1 MSPAEIDWK
10 LIDDIST
17 HFTDSCVGAHFIA
30 PPLMSPKLSEAPIEW
45 AKWTIA
51 STLSAGILGYSQ
63 QDFSALKQLPVLK
76 GSGKRGL
83 TASKLGMNN
92 VGFREPNTLA

>member
-10 LIDDIST
+10 LIDRLAT
-17 HFTDSCVGAHFIA
+17 HYVDSCVGAHFIT

-63 QDFSALKQLPVLK
+63 QDFSALKQLPSLQ
-76 GSGKRGL
+76 GSAKKRL
-83 TASKLGMNN
+83 TPSQMGMNN
-92 VGFREPNTLA
+92 VGLREPNTLA